1 MKFNNT
7 KEINPKNFIKGRL
20 YKRIITEENDHLPNQ
35 TVIFSFKNIS
45 VGQII
50 NYYDSV
56 FNEKTYKTDGTLY
69 TSFGKFYIAD
79 EKDKNKYEKILH
91 ENLPF

>member
-7 KEINPKNFIKGRL
+7 KEINPKYFIKGRI
-20 YKRIITEENDHLPNQ
+20 YKRIVTEENDHLPNQ

-56 FNEKTYKTDGTLY
+56 FNEKTYKTGGMLY
-69 TSFGKFYIAD
+69 TNFGKFYIAD
-79 EKDKNKYEKILH
+79 EKDKAIYKKIVNKESL
-91 ENLPF
+91 F

>member
-7 KEINPKNFIKGRL
+7 KEINPKNFIKERL

-35 TVIFSFKNIS
+35 TVIFSFKNIF

-56 FNEKTYKTDGTLY
+56 FNEKTYKTDGMLY